1 MLATVWCKRSIV
13 ATAFIARDVHL
24 NIRVINCGGAYE
36 GNEGKLNVFTLQII
50 QINATYKIV
59 IVSTV

>member
-1 MLATVWCKRSIV
+1 M

-36 GNEGKLNVFTLQII
+36 GIEGKLNVFTLQII

>member
-1 MLATVWCKRSIV
+1 M
-13 ATAFIARDVHL
+13 ATAFITRDVHL
-24 NIRVINCGGAYE
+24 NITGINCGGAYE
-36 GNEGKLNVFTLQII
+36 GNEGKLNVFTLLII